1 MKLRNIATLMAGA
14 TATLC
19 FISMAGQQANAGT
32 IHKDWNYS
40 IDAFNDG
47 SGGAGYEIKGMAIKE
62 TSDSIFVAL
71 TGGTPLTGTYASG
84 AADQNI
90 GWGDL
95 FFNFTDK
102 TFKAASDANSLFG
115 IRFAGTN
122 DSMVSSTGVYKNVQ
136 AASVTGTNNGYS
148 SLKQYYD
155 SGWDRENTK
164 GTDFTTKADAYAY
177 FGQGSILNVIGSG
190 TKVGDITMLTASAL
204 SAAGLDFSHFLA
216 SGDQTIGFQLNKS
229 LLGFGDYVAN
239 MFLECGND
247 GVALAGAI
255 LPPAP
260 VVEVTHQ
267 VPEPTGIAG
276 MALVALAF
284 VGSQLH
290 KRFQG
295 KVTLE

>member
-1 MKLRNIATLMAGA
+1 MKLRNIASLIAGA

-19 FISMAGQQANAGT
+19 LMSATGQQANAGT
-32 IHKDWNYS
+32 IYKDWNYG

-47 SGGAGYEIKGMAIKE
+47 SGGSGYEIKGMAIRE

-84 AADQNI
+84 AADKNI

-95 FFNFTDK
+95 FFNFTDQ
-102 TFKAASDANSLFG
+102 TFKAASDTNSLFG

-122 DSMVSSTGVYKNVQ
+122 DSMASSTGVYKNVQ
-136 AASVTGTNNGYS
+136 ATTVTGANQGYS
-148 SLKQYYD
+148 TLKQYYD
-155 SGWDRENTK
+155 YGWNRENTQ
-164 GTDFTTKADAYAY
+164 GTDIATKADAYAY
-177 FGQGSILNVIGSG
+177 LGQGSILNVIGSG

-216 SGDQTIGFQLNKS
+216 SGEQTIGFQLNKS

-260 VVEVTHQ
+260 APHE
-267 VPEPTGIAG
+267 VPEPTGTAG

-290 KRFQG
+290 KRFQE

>member
-1 MKLRNIATLMAGA
+1 
-14 TATLC
+14 
-19 FISMAGQQANAGT
+19 
-32 IHKDWNYS
+32 
-40 IDAFNDG
+40 
-47 SGGAGYEIKGMAIKE
+47 
-62 TSDSIFVAL
+62 
-71 TGGTPLTGTYASG
+71 
-84 AADQNI
+84 
-90 GWGDL
+90 
-95 FFNFTDK
+95 
-102 TFKAASDANSLFG
+102 
-115 IRFAGTN
+115 
-122 DSMVSSTGVYKNVQ
+122 MVSSTGVYKNVQ

>member
-19 FISMAGQQANAGT
+19 FISMTGQQANAGT

-47 SGGAGYEIKGMAIKE
+47 SGGSAYEIKGMAIKE

-95 FFNFTDK
+95 FFNFTGNS
-102 TFKAASDANSLFG
+102 FKAASDANSLFG

-122 DSMVSSTGVYKNVQ
+122 DSNVSSTGVYKNVQ
-136 AASVTGTNNGYS
+136 AASVTGKNNGYS

-155 SGWDRENTK
+155 SGWNRDNTQ
-164 GTDFTTKADAYAY
+164 GTDFATKADVYSY
-177 FGQGSILNVIGSG
+177 LGQGSILNVIGSG
-190 TKVGDITMLTASAL
+190 TKVGDIAMLGVDAL
-204 SAAGLDFSHFLA
+204 KVAGLDFSHFLA
-216 SGDQTIGFQLNKS
+216 SGDQTIGFQFSKS
-229 LLGFGDYVAN
+229 LFEGGNYIAN
-239 MFLECGND
+239 TFIECGND
-247 GVALAGAI
+247 GVALKGN
-255 LPPAP
+255 LKD
-260 VVEVTHQ
+260 
-267 VPEPTGIAG
+267 VPEPSGIAG
-276 MALVALAF
+276 IAVVGLVLG
-284 VGSQLH
+284 GSQLR
-290 KRFQG
+290 KRRQVNLTVG
-295 KVTLE
+295 